1 MEGRSDRSPLMFGGH
16 LPDNDDFTLSLLT
29 NDEVVAVDQKASSS
43 EQLFANG
50 NQVAWVA
57 EIPGS
62 KAKYAA
68 VFNTGDAGDEQVRV
82 KWSALGLPATCVVR
96 DLWAHK
102 DTRTVPDGRAFE
114 VKPHAAG
121 FYRITP
127 AK

>member
-1 MEGRSDRSPLMFGGH
+1 MFGGN

-29 NDEVVAVDQKASSS
+29 NDEVLAVDQKASSS
-43 EQLFANG
+43 KQLFANG

-68 VFNTGDAGDEQVRV
+68 VFNTGDAGGEQVRV
-82 KWSALGLPATCVVR
+82 NWSDLGLPAKCVVR

-102 DTRTVPDGRAFE
+102 DTGTVQDGRAFD
-114 VKPHAAG
+114 VKPHASG
-121 FYRITP
+121 FYRIAP
-127 AK
+127 AGGK